1 MRAYLRI
8 MTGSTYAD
16 VSAYVRWGFVPA
28 LLIIGSSIG
37 AAKADEKLAVA
48 RQNMIRVIELHARI
62 DADIVD
68 RVAIG
73 EAVLDA
79 MAEVP
84 RHEFVAENFRSAAY
98 EDRPLPIGHGQTIS
112 QPFIVALMTETLEL
126 EPDDVVLEIG
136 TGSGYQAAVLAELV
150 REVHTIE
157 IIPALAETAAAALE
171 KLAYDNV
178 RTYIGDGYFGVP
190 EAAPFDGIM
199 VTAAASHV
207 PPPLIEQLKPGARM
221 IIPVGNSFAFQYL
234 MIVEKDVD
242 GRVTTRQTLPVS
254 FVPLTRGE

>member
-1 MRAYLRI
+1 MKAYQRA
-8 MTGSTYAD
+8 MAGSIHAY
-16 VSAYVRWGFVPA
+16 VSACFRSGLVLS
-28 LLIIGSSIG
+28 LLVVGPSIG
-37 AAKADEKLAVA
+37 LAGADDELAVA
-48 RQNMIRVIELHARI
+48 RQNMIRVIELHARV

-68 RVAIG
+68 RVTIG
-73 EAVLDA
+73 DAVLDV

-84 RHEFVAENFRSAAY
+84 RHEFVAENLRSAAY

-112 QPFIVALMTETLEL
+112 QPFIVALMTEMLAL

-136 TGSGYQAAVLAELV
+136 TGSGYQAAVLAELA

-157 IIPALAETAAAALE
+157 IIPELAETAATALE
-171 KLAYDNV
+171 KLAHDNV
-178 RTYIGDGYFGVP
+178 STHVGDGYFGVP

-207 PPPLIEQLKPGARM
+207 PPPLIEQLRPGARM
-221 IIPVGNSFAFQYL
+221 IIPVGSSFAFQYL
-234 MIVEKDVD
+234 MIVEKDAA

-254 FVPLTRGE
+254 FVPLTRIE

>member
-1 MRAYLRI
+1 MRAYQRI
-8 MTGSTYAD
+8 MAGSMHAD
-16 VSAYVRWGFVPA
+16 VSASVRWGLVPA
-28 LLIIGSSIG
+28 LLVIGSGI
-37 AAKADEKLAVA
+37 APAKADDDLNVA

-62 DADIVD
+62 DADIAD
-68 RVAIG
+68 RVTIG
-73 EAVLDA
+73 EAVLDV

-84 RHEFVAENFRSAAY
+84 RHEFVADNLQSVAY

-112 QPFIVALMTETLEL
+112 QPFIVALMTEMLEV

-150 REVHTIE
+150 RKVHTIE

-178 RTYIGDGYFGVP
+178 RTYVGDGYFGIP

-221 IIPVGNSFAFQYL
+221 IIPVGSSFAFQYL
-234 MIVEKDVD
+234 MIVEKDAD

-254 FVPLTRGE
+254 FVLLTRGE

>member
-1 MRAYLRI
+1 
-8 MTGSTYAD
+8 MTGSIHAD

-37 AAKADEKLAVA
+37 AAKADEELAVA

-73 EAVLDA
+73 GAVLDA
-79 MAEVP
+79 MAKVP
-84 RHEFVAENFRSAAY
+84 RHEFVAEDLQSAAY

-112 QPFIVALMTETLEL
+112 QPFIVALMTEMLEL
-126 EPDDVVLEIG
+126 EPMTL
-136 TGSGYQAAVLAELV
+136 SWRLV
-150 REVHTIE
+150 RG
-157 IIPALAETAAAALE
+157 PAIRQRCSPNWCAKCTPSKSFPHWLRLRRPTLE
-171 KLAYDNV
+171 KSAYENV
-178 RTYIGDGYFGVP
+178 WTYFGDGYFGVP

-199 VTAAASHV
+199 VTAAANHV
-207 PPPLIEQLKPGARM
+207 PPPLIKQLKPGARM
-221 IIPVGNSFAFQYL
+221 IIPVGSSFAFQYL
-234 MIVEKDVD
+234 MMVEKDAD